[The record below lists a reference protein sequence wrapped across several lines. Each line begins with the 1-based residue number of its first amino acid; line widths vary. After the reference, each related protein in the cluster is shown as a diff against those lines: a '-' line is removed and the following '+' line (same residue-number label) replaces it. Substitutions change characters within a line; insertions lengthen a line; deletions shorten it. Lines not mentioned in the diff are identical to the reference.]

1 MADPLV
7 LPRGAL
13 VRLHRADPALG
24 ALIHRVGPFRLAPDV
39 GEGPLAS
46 LVRAIVFQ
54 QLSGSAAATIHG
66 RLRSLW
72 PAHTPP
78 TAADFLAVDE
88 ARLRACGLS
97 RQKISYLQSLCTHVA
112 SGQLA
117 LDSLPSLGD
126 EEVIAQITQ
135 VRGLGRWT
143 AQMHLMFHLGR
154 LDVWPHDD
162 LGVRKG
168 LALLRGA
175 SELPSPQLTRQL
187 GELYRPYRSVAAWY
201 LWRSLDPA

>member
-1 MADPLV
+1 VADPIV

-13 VRLHRADPALG
+13 VRLCRADPALG
-24 ALIHRVGPFRLAPDV
+24 PLIARVGAFRLAPDP

-46 LVRAIVFQ
+46 LVRAIVYQ

-72 PAHTPP
+72 PPGAPP
-78 TAADFLAVDE
+78 AAGDFLAVDDE
-88 ARLRACGLS
+88 RLRACGLS
-97 RQKISYLQSLCTHVA
+97 RQKISYLRALCEHVA
-112 SGQLA
+112 AGSLQLDE
-117 LDSLPSLGD
+117 LHRLGD
-126 EEVIAQITQ
+126 DEIIAQITR

-168 LALLRGA
+168 LALLRGS
-175 SELPSPQLTRQL
+175 SELLSPAVTRQL
-187 GELYRPYRSVAAWY
+187 GELFRPYRSVVAWY